1 MQNFKEFKRA
11 RETFELLWFR
21 RSFKGN
27 EVTKTVPQM
36 NDTYSLTNLE
46 EAWSVFCFIITTTIV
61 PFRKDTQK
69 KRTLVNYKWFPV
81 SNENVQGCFRDNLH
95 RKTARKFSRKDM
107 AFSKKQLVY
116 KEWLEQIYNC
126 IFSCKISAESDFSS
140 RNFQNVFP
148 CKSSYLETSWNIFE
162 KYP

>member
-21 RSFKGN
+21 RFFKGN

-36 NDTYSLTNLE
+36 NDAYSLTNLE

-69 KRTLVNYKWFPV
+69 KKDSSELQVI
-81 SNENVQGCFRDNLH
+81 SCFK
-95 RKTARKFSRKDM
+95 RKRAG
-107 AFSKKQLVY
+107 
-116 KEWLEQIYNC
+116 
-126 IFSCKISAESDFSS
+126 
-140 RNFQNVFP
+140 VF
-148 CKSSYLETSWNIFE
+148 
-162 KYP
+162 